1 MNPWAEALGPV
12 FIAGFAIQQL
22 IELLDPILDKFLKT
36 NKAWILSL
44 TSFLTAFMLAV
55 VLGLRALKPFGVTQA
70 PWLDVFI
77 TALLITG
84 GTKWL
89 NDLLKI
95 IQYRK
100 LELRARA
107 AAMGASSRSED

>member
-12 FIAGFAIQQL
+12 FIAGFALQQL
-22 IELLDPILDKFLKT
+22 IELLDPILDKLLKT
-36 NKAWILSL
+36 NKGWVLSI
-44 TSFLTAFMLAV
+44 TSFMAGLLLAV
-55 VLGLRALKPFGVTQA
+55 VLGLRVLKPFGVTRA
-70 PWLDVFI
+70 PWLDVLV

-107 AAMGASSRSED
+107 RAMGASSRVED

>member
-12 FIAGFAIQQL
+12 FIAGFALQQL
-22 IELLDPILDKFLKT
+22 IELLDPFLDRFLKLQ
-36 NKAWILSL
+36 KGWVLSVI
-44 TSFLTAFMLAV
+44 SFVVGLALAV
-55 VLGLRALKPFGVTQA
+55 ILGLRVLNPFGVTRA
-70 PWLDVFI
+70 PWLDVII

-100 LELRARA
+100 FELRARA
-107 AAMGASSRSED
+107 IAMGVSDSGND

>member
-1 MNPWAEALGPV
+1 MSPIVESLGPV
-12 FIAGFAIQQL
+12 FVAGFALQQL
-22 IELLDPILDKFLKT
+22 IELLDPILTRFLKSQ
-36 NKAWILSL
+36 KGWILSL
-44 TSFLTAFMLAV
+44 TSFFVGLALTV
-55 VLGLRALKPFGVTQA
+55 ILGLRVLKPFGVTRA
-70 PWLDVFI
+70 PWLDVLI

-107 AAMGASSRSED
+107 VAMGASVGSED